1 LGNGLTTQHRCVR
14 FSGGVGIILMSLLL
28 PLQQAFAAQ
37 DSAPDAPAISSD
49 VSPPPG
55 HGSPIH
61 STQRGNV
68 SLIGQGATDL
78 TNQLAVDAAPKDP
91 LIESLWI
98 DRTLSSWYD
107 WKADLFNRHGFQFT
121 LAYSALG
128 QHATESRPGNKD
140 DTAGGVFDF
149 AGTWAALNRDSDWQG
164 MLGFRIGDQH
174 RLGTSVVPASFGDEI
189 GSAWG
194 TSLAFDNISLTAIE
208 GWWEQRLGSKAAV
221 RLGKLDASGVFD
233 AGALG
238 NPFENFMGQPY
249 NLNNSIAF
257 PAEGLGLIAN
267 FELNANLEI
276 MLGVVDG
283 NGDGSDWNFDTFFTK
298 SEHLKL
304 AELAWFPD
312 TRYGKSQYHVTF
324 WDSDDR
330 NEGDTPSGNGYT
342 LYAEQRF
349 GDVVPFVRYGNSSG
363 GAAALKNM
371 VATGIGFYDPFGRKS
386 DGIGIGATW
395 GEPFGDD
402 VREQYGV
409 EAYYRLQLTREITV
423 TPDFQYIKDPSNNPN
438 EDFTVIFGVRL
449 RVNI

>member
-1 LGNGLTTQHRCVR
+1 MAMTTLHRIVR
-14 FSGGVGIILMSLLL
+14 STGSAGIILMSLLL
-28 PLQQAFAAQ
+28 PLQQISAAEG
-37 DSAPDAPAISSD
+37 SAPDAPASSSGG
-49 VSPPPG
+49 SPPPG
-55 HGSPIH
+55 EGSTIH
-61 STQRGNV
+61 SSQQANV
-68 SLIGQGATDL
+68 SLIGQGTTDL
-78 TNQLAVDAAPKDP
+78 TNQLALDAAPKEP
-91 LIESLWI
+91 LVKPLWI
-98 DRTLSSWYD
+98 DRVLSSWYD
-107 WKADLFNRHGFQFT
+107 WKADLFDRHGFQFT

-128 QHATESRPGNKD
+128 QHASETRPGNKD
-140 DTAGGVFDF
+140 HTAGGVVDF

-174 RLGTSVVPASFGDEI
+174 RLGTSVVPASFGGEI

-194 TSLAFDNISLTAIE
+194 TSLAYDNVSLTTIE

-238 NPFENFMGQPY
+238 NPFEDFMGQSF
-249 NLNNSIAF
+249 NLNSSIAY

-267 FELNANLEI
+267 FEIIENLEI
-276 MLGVVDG
+276 MVGAVDG
-283 NGDGSDWNFDTFFTK
+283 NGDGSDWNFDAFFTE
-298 SEHLKL
+298 SERLKL

-312 TRYGKSQYHVTF
+312 TRYGKGQYHVTF

-330 NEGDTPSGNGYT
+330 NEGATPSGDGYT

-349 GDVVPFVRYGNSSG
+349 GGVIPFVRYGHSSG
-363 GAAALKNM
+363 GVAALKNM
-371 VATGIGFYDPFGRKS
+371 VATGIGFSEPFGRKS

-395 GEPFGDD
+395 GEPFGDN

-409 EAYYRLQLTREITV
+409 EAYYRVQLTREIAV
-423 TPDFQYIKDPSNNPN
+423 TPDIQYIIDPSNNPS
-438 EDFTVIFGVRL
+438 EDSTVIFSLRL